1 MFGVPP
7 RPRLAPG
14 PKETMTPN
22 PLGRRLFDFLASLRL
37 AVVVILTLASTCAFA
52 TFYEMKHGTAAAQ
65 RDIYQTGGFAFL
77 LGLLGVNIF
86 SVMVSRYPWKKHHI
100 GFLLAHVGI
109 LTLLAGSLISLHRGL
124 DSNMALFEGE
134 TSDRVTLLEKALHV
148 ALPGEGAHATFPVAF
163 EKSPPRPGHEQRF
176 RLPGSDAT
184 LVAEA
189 FEPHVAVVESFEE
202 GAEGGPGLHFVL
214 KAPFATQDGW
224 LLAAEPDRSH
234 IDFGPVSFGLHTAGT
249 EAEAATLARS
259 GEGPGPVSFV
269 LGPGEALRY
278 GAAGATG
285 RVELGRPI
293 AVGAMQVTV
302 DRLLKRAVSHRQITP
317 APPPDKDERRMP
329 AVKVHLE
336 GPAGRTDSDW
346 LLWTEA
352 RTVPFAGGQALVAY
366 RSPELA
372 LPFRVTLLKFNSDK
386 YPGSSMAAT
395 YESWVRVDDPER
407 GLSEHHISMND
418 PLHYRGYVFFQASFV
433 EGRPM
438 MSIFSVA
445 RAPGLPL
452 VYLGVT
458 LIAGGV
464 AWMFYL
470 KPYLA
475 RRQAARALEAHRNR
489 ENRDEASA
497 AGPVPG
503 RPGPA
508 QPASSG
514 V

>member
-1 MFGVPP
+1 MV
-7 RPRLAPG
+7 
-14 PKETMTPN
+14 
-22 PLGRRLFDFLASLRL
+22 
-37 AVVVILTLASTCAFA
+37 TLASTCAFA

-77 LGLLGVNIF
+77 LGLLGINIF

-100 GFLLAHVGI
+100 GFLLAHIGI

-124 DSNMALFEGE
+124 DSNMPLFEGE
-134 TSDRVTLLEKALHV
+134 TTDRVTLFDKALHV
-148 ALPGEGAHATFPVAF
+148 ALPGQGAHGMFPVAF

-176 RLPGSDAT
+176 RVPGSDVA

-202 GAEGGPGLHFVL
+202 GAEGGPALHFVL

-224 LLAAEPDRSH
+224 LLAAESGRSH
-234 IDFGPVSFGLHTAGT
+234 LDFGPVSFGLHTAAS
-249 EAEAATLARS
+249 EAEAARLARS
-259 GEGPGPVSFV
+259 NGGPGPVSFV
-269 LGPGEALRY
+269 LGPGEDLRY
-278 GAAGATG
+278 GAGGATG

-302 DRLLKRAVSHRQITP
+302 DRLLRRAVSSRQIAP
-317 APPPDKDERRMP
+317 APPPEKDERRMP

-336 GPAGRTDSDW
+336 GPAGRTASDW

-352 RTVPFAGGQALVAY
+352 RTVALGGVQARVAY

-386 YPGSSMAAT
+386 YPGTSMAAT

-407 GLSEHHISMND
+407 GVSEHHISMND

-458 LIAGGV
+458 LIAAGV

-475 RRQAARALEAHRNR
+475 RRQAARALEAHRLG

-503 RPGPA
+503 RPGSA
-508 QPASSG
+508 EPASRG